1 MFIGYG
7 GYYDVYPDYYNN
19 QNRHDVR
26 RVNEDAHVGHG
37 RTAGGSS
44 DGSSSYAGSSS
55 SSAQARADDRRLDA
69 SAPVHVAA
77 PSPVDNSHRTAA
89 GTVILCLIDG
99 LANVI

>member
-26 RVNEDAHVGHG
+26 RVNEEAHVGHG
-37 RTAGGSS
+37 RAAGGGS
-44 DGSSSYAGSSS
+44 DGASSYAGSSS
-55 SSAQARADDRRLDA
+55 EQQARGDGRRLDA

-77 PSPVDNSHRTAA
+77 PSPVDNSHPTAA
-89 GTVILCLIDG
+89 GKV
-99 LANVI
+99 